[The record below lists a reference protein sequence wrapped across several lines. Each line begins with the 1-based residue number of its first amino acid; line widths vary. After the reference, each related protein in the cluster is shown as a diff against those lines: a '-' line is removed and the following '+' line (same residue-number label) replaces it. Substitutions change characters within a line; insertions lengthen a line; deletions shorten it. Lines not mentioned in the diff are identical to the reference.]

1 VPSRGNPPEARS
13 VPENGADPRRAGRR
27 PGNRGG
33 RKGGPIEDRYGGQI
47 PTAYAVG
54 LPEAFAF
61 TGRISILA
69 GEREVSIPAGNPSLH
84 GPLLDLLV
92 NASVMPG
99 VVPGD
104 LETACR

>member
-1 VPSRGNPPEARS
+1 VPSRGKPPEARKCTRERDLPAES
-13 VPENGADPRRAGRR
+13 RSAAHTGAGS
-27 PGNRGG
+27 
-33 RKGGPIEDRYGGQI
+33 GPIEDRYGGQI

-54 LPEAFAF
+54 LAEAFAF